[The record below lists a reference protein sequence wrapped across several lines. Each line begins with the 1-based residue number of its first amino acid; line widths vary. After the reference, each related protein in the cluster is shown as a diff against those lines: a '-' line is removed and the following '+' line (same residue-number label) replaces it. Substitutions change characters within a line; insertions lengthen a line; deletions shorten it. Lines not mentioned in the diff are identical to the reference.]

1 MSDLPQLVGC
11 DGQQPN
17 ATKCSN
23 DKQYYFSANSFKQ
36 IDDDHKEYKKRQ
48 ELFEYGVDTQCS
60 EAGCGTQASLI
71 DGKTKCYICGE
82 SILSSKGHFR
92 NNPDGSQCEHVLTA
106 TTIAMLCGLSN
117 SAYTNMI
124 DEIGN
129 SVLILQGNTLVRG
142 FMTFRNRLIRNGI
155 DGTTDSGEGGGK
167 KGIVYK
173 WSHPACNLIKN
184 EYPFIRIDFTEDGPK
199 IIDNVGC
206 NSVQYVLQM
215 LWTSKD
221 DHRAIEWRK
230 RFDTFNNPNGE
241 EYCYDDETKLWIDNR
256 EKIIKADILD
266 PIKKILGEST
276 QNELSLFNGI
286 SMHILCEI
294 ITSKLL
300 SSKTFQTSKIGLSL
314 QLKKNFKKILHKT
327 YKKIPGS
334 LTKYLQSRDNSP
346 FTMIKGAIKRR
357 FIKQKGGRTRKRTDT
372 RLIRKVISPHTPR
385 ETIQVPLSTENFYRD
400 DYEVTELIGTMNN
413 KIEVEGSFNYRDVL
427 DIYKILEMGFNESV
441 HELLLVNGTAAPV
454 EIISFQHKHN
464 QDIFKFFVSNL
475 EEELSIIGAE
485 DELPLTNRRI
495 NWERVNGRLERI
507 SDTIDEDE
515 DKLLDE
521 IFNYVNLLFM
531 IDKKMEKEVS
541 NMLDY
546 KPYVSLTELIDD
558 ELVRDTLMSNI
569 ESITD
574 ADPLIV
580 NDIDM
585 DQVGKIKKKKKKKK
599 KKKTTKKK
607 PSKKK
612 SSKKKPTKKKSS
624 KKKKAKKKKKTSKKK
639 SY

>member
-1 MSDLPQLVGC
+1 MSDIPKLDDCEP
-11 DGQQPN
+11 DQQPN
-17 ATKCSN
+17 VKKCEN

-60 EAGCGTQASLI
+60 EAGCGSQASLI
-71 DGKTKCYICGE
+71 DGETRCYICGE
-82 SILSSKGHFR
+82 RILSSKGHFR

-117 SAYTNMI
+117 SAYTEMI
-124 DEIGN
+124 NKIRDESI
-129 SVLILQGNTLVRG
+129 LILQGNTLVQE
-142 FMTFRNRLIRNGI
+142 FMTFRNKLIRNGI
-155 DGTTDSGEGGGK
+155 DGTTDSDEGGGK

-184 EYPFIRIDFTEDGPK
+184 EYPFIRINFTKDGPI

-215 LWTSKD
+215 LWSSKD

-230 RFDTFNNPNGE
+230 KFDSLDSTGE
-241 EYCYDDETKLWIDNR
+241 EYCYDEEVKEWVDNR
-256 EKIIKADILD
+256 EKKINEDILN
-266 PIKKILGEST
+266 PIKQILGEST
-276 QNELSLFNGI
+276 QNKLSLFNGI

-300 SSKTFQTSKIGLSL
+300 SSSTFKISKIGLSL

-327 YKKIPGS
+327 YKKIPES
-334 LTKYLQSRDNSP
+334 LTKYLQSRDKSP
-346 FTMIKGAIKRR
+346 FTMIKGAIKGR
-357 FIKQKGGRTRKRTDT
+357 FIQGGGRKRGVKIVSKDFSPPSP
-372 RLIRKVISPHTPR
+372 LEISQFPP
-385 ETIQVPLSTENFYRD
+385 STENFSTD
-400 DYEVTELIGTMNN
+400 DYKATELSQIMNN
-413 KIEVEGSFNYRDVL
+413 KVETTEQFIYNDVL
-427 DIYKILEMGFNESV
+427 EMSINESV
-441 HELLLVNGTAAPV
+441 HELLLVNGKAKPV

-464 QDIFKFFVSNL
+464 QDIFKFFVSDPTKQP
-475 EEELSIIGAE
+475 SIIRA
-485 DELPLTNRRI
+485 DDKLPLTNRRI
-495 NWERVNGRLERI
+495 NWERVNGRLQRI
-507 SDTIDEDE
+507 SDTTDEVE

-546 KPYVSLTELIDD
+546 KPYVPLTDLIDD

-580 NDIDM
+580 NGIDM
-585 DQVGKIKKKKKKKK
+585 DQVGKIKKKK